1 MESKLKFIPTSNWY
15 DEYDRVQYMHI
26 TCLLYKLGVI
36 EEPVMM
42 GRASRLLRRWQKTCS
57 LDIYT
62 YMREILNEDVCRAVA
77 GICER
82 E

>member
-1 MESKLKFIPTSNWY
+1 MESKLKFVSASNWY

-42 GRASRLLRRWQKTCS
+42 GRASRLFTKMAEDMLTGHIH
-57 LDIYT
+57 IY
-62 YMREILNEDVCRAVA
+62 
-77 GICER
+77 ER
-82 E
+82 NS